1 MDGQDHSSVDDQKLT
16 LSSGRPNDVAM
27 EHDSNELHDRS
38 LQDENKRPSQ
48 NLGDVIDQKQNLEK
62 RCKSFEQEATQ
73 LSAQRNRLRAR
84 VSTLMAER
92 RDLEQRIREIMDE
105 KSNMQK
111 DRHEIEKIM
120 EKEKADNRKLRELI
134 TRYKIEI
141 SASSRIES
149 QIADDMIRAN
159 SEAVFYSIQEFVVK
173 TFRGA
178 SFGTSPMLSST
189 SSVISLPLLTAL

>member
-1 MDGQDHSSVDDQKLT
+1 MDDQKLT

-27 EHDSNELHDRS
+27 EHSSNELHDRS
-38 LQDENKRPSQ
+38 LQDENKRLSQ
-48 NLGDVIDQKQNLEK
+48 NLGDVMDQKQNLEK

-73 LSAQRNRLRAR
+73 LSSQRKRLRAR
-84 VSTLMAER
+84 VSTLMAEH
-92 RDLEQRIREIMDE
+92 RDLEQRIREMMDE
-105 KSNMQK
+105 KNNMQK

-141 SASSRIES
+141 LASSRIES
-149 QIADDMIRAN
+149 QFADHVIRAK
-159 SEAVFYSIQEFVVK
+159 SEAVFYGIQEFVVK

-178 SFGTSPMLSST
+178 SFGTSLMLSST
-189 SSVISLPLLTAL
+189 SSVISLPLITAL